1 MAECILNTLLKKM
14 NENKFNYH
22 KVLLTISTYKNPE
35 DKISYL
41 YSVKV
46 DLNRIIQ
53 CFSKEKFQAL
63 KKYAKKNIFAE
74 DGCDE
79 LSEFVKE
86 VISCYNSPHYGD
98 RYISDDIIKR
108 HLKEEIT
115 KYKNSLK
122 IIDSELE
129 YWITERDR
137 SITNFENKS
146 DDNMNELSKEES
158 QFLSEQLNDDQSST
172 SIRELVE
179 SKEQKKIT
187 WKGSKEDLIHF
198 FDQLFSQQLLS
209 VKSYDEIFSIASH
222 YFVDEDGETIFIE
235 KSASAKMNLNGPKIP
250 EGYQRYMRSVEKL
263 KSGGY

>member
-1 MAECILNTLLKKM
+1 MSD
-14 NENKFNYH
+14 NKFNYH
-22 KVLLTISTYKNPE
+22 KVLLTVSTYKSPE

-41 YSVKV
+41 YSIKV

-53 CFSKEKFQAL
+53 CFTKEKFQAL

-79 LSEFVKE
+79 LSVFVKE
-86 VISCYNSPHYGD
+86 VIGYYNSPQYGD

-108 HLKEEIT
+108 HLKEEVI
-115 KYKNSLK
+115 KYQNSLK
-122 IIDSELE
+122 IIDSEIE

-146 DDNMNELSKEES
+146 DNNMNELSKAENEL
-158 QFLSEQLNDDQSST
+158 LSEQLLEEQNST
-172 SIRELVE
+172 SIRELAE

-187 WKGSKEDLIHF
+187 WKGSKEELIYF

-222 YFVDEDGETIFIE
+222 YFVDENGETIFVE

>member
-1 MAECILNTLLKKM
+1 MSD
-14 NENKFNYH
+14 NKFNYH
-22 KVLLTISTYKNPE
+22 KVLLTLSTYKSPE

-41 YSVKV
+41 YSIKV

-53 CFSKEKFQAL
+53 CFTREKFQAL
-63 KKYAKKNIFAE
+63 KKYAKKNIFTE

-79 LSEFVKE
+79 LSVFVKE
-86 VISCYNSPHYGD
+86 VISYYNSPQYGD

-108 HLKEEIT
+108 HLKEEVI

-122 IIDSELE
+122 IIDSEIE

-146 DDNMNELSKEES
+146 DNNMNELSKAENEL
-158 QFLSEQLNDDQSST
+158 LSEHLSDEQNST
-172 SIRELVE
+172 SIRELAE

-187 WKGSKEDLIHF
+187 WKGSKEELIYF

-222 YFVDEDGETIFIE
+222 YFVDENGETIFVE

>member
-1 MAECILNTLLKKM
+1 MSD
-14 NENKFNYH
+14 NKFNYH
-22 KVLLTISTYKNPE
+22 KVLLTVSTYKSPE

-41 YSVKV
+41 YSIKV

-53 CFSKEKFQAL
+53 CFTKEKFQAL

-79 LSEFVKE
+79 LSVFVKE
-86 VISCYNSPHYGD
+86 VIGYYNSPQYGD

-108 HLKEEIT
+108 HLKEEVI
-115 KYKNSLK
+115 KYQNSLK
-122 IIDSELE
+122 IIDSEIE

-146 DDNMNELSKEES
+146 DNNMNELSKAENEL
-158 QFLSEQLNDDQSST
+158 LSEHLSEEQSST
-172 SIRELVE
+172 SIRELAE

-187 WKGSKEDLIHF
+187 WKGSKEELIYF

-222 YFVDEDGETIFIE
+222 YFVDENGETIFVE